1 MNNTYSAFKDR
12 PPRVEAM
19 HLLGSNAGEVAAWC
33 GGHLSVQP
41 NGVIS
46 MLIDTPEGEI
56 TAHFGDWIV
65 KGLDGTLEAVP
76 EDVFYTSYYK
86 ESVV

>member
-1 MNNTYSAFKDR
+1 
-12 PPRVEAM
+12 
-19 HLLGSNAGEVAAWC
+19 
-33 GGHLSVQP
+33 
-41 NGVIS
+41 